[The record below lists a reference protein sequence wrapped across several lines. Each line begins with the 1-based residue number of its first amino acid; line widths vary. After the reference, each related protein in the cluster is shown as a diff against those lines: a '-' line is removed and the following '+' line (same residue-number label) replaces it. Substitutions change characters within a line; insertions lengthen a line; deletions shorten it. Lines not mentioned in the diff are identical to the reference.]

1 MKQRQFTTTV
11 LNADDGMVLTQSADV
26 HISERVFASEVSI
39 GENSSPADWME
50 IDVAARQAYIAER
63 AAYNRELE
71 EQYRPKTDYA
81 PVDERPHENT
91 VSE

>member
-50 IDVAARQAYIAER
+50 IDEAARQAYTTER

-71 EQYRPKTDYA
+71 EQYRPKIDA
-81 PVDERPHENT
+81 PQVDERLLENT
-91 VSE
+91 GSE

>member
-39 GENSSPADWME
+39 GENGSPVDWME
-50 IDVAARQAYIAER
+50 IDESARQAYTTER

-71 EQYRPKTDYA
+71 EQYRPKTDA
-81 PVDERPHENT
+81 PPVDEHPNENMI
-91 VSE
+91 SE